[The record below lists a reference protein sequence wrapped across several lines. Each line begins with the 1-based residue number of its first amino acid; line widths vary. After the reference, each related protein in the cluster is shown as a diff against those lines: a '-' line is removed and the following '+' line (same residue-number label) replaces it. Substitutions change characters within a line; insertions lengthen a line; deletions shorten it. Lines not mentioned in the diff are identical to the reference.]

1 MSFVLLVNTAFKTSD
16 RNEFFQLSP
25 PLGLLAISAALEEAG
40 ISVEL
45 IDPQISEDYEDQ
57 VREAVARRPFF
68 VGMTTFMGPN
78 ILNAQNLTN
87 LIHQCDSGVPVIWG
101 GPLAT
106 SSPDLCFDQSTVDY
120 IVLGMG
126 EDTVVSLV
134 DTLKKG
140 GDPGSL
146 PHVLGK
152 GFQDLAPKTV
162 YSFSGDLDALPF
174 PSLHKWDEGIRR
186 LGIVPIL
193 SSRGCPRNCA
203 FCYNNTFI
211 GRKCW
216 YGRSPDSILS
226 EMEHWADRH
235 GIRKFYFVDDNFLV
249 HTRRAIEILDRC
261 REKGF
266 VIDQV
271 LGHLIDFTPE
281 ILEHIDESIGH
292 VGFSV
297 ESASD
302 KIQSLLNKKL
312 DMGKVMDFVKLMTGK
327 GISKI
332 TTNFMFGLPTETE
345 EDIQANIDAAR
356 ALRNINEKIR
366 IIPYVYTPQPGDDI
380 VSKFDWRKDIYFSLD
395 NLSYIDMAPNRS
407 NVLLPEIRP
416 WMNDDDIRFYLD
428 FVLAWFYHF
437 DYIVR
442 TDQGDVLKHGL
453 QNPRVATLFRGVP
466 MP

>member
-1 MSFVLLVNTAFKTSD
+1 
-16 RNEFFQLSP
+16 
-25 PLGLLAISAALEEAG
+25 
-40 ISVEL
+40 
-45 IDPQISEDYEDQ
+45 
-57 VREAVARRPFF
+57 
-68 VGMTTFMGPN
+68 
-78 ILNAQNLTN
+78 
-87 LIHQCDSGVPVIWG
+87 
-101 GPLAT
+101 
-106 SSPDLCFDQSTVDY
+106 
-120 IVLGMG
+120 
-126 EDTVVSLV
+126 
-134 DTLKKG
+134 
-140 GDPGSL
+140 
-146 PHVLGK
+146 
-152 GFQDLAPKTV
+152 
-162 YSFSGDLDALPF
+162 
-174 PSLHKWDEGIRR
+174 
-186 LGIVPIL
+186 
-193 SSRGCPRNCA
+193 
-203 FCYNNTFI
+203 
-211 GRKCW
+211 
-216 YGRSPDSILS
+216 
-226 EMEHWADRH
+226 
-235 GIRKFYFVDDNFLV
+235 
-249 HTRRAIEILDRC
+249 
-261 REKGF
+261 
-266 VIDQV
+266 
-271 LGHLIDFTPE
+271 
-281 ILEHIDESIGH
+281 LEHIDESIGH